1 MRRMPSVKS
10 KYVRV
15 SYVAHSCCGMICC
28 CLETEIE
35 EDGKTYIRSHKCS
48 GHPEL
53 RDAIKAKA
61 RAEKQAA
68 KAKKTAAKLEQDER
82 QALLAGMKPPTTT
95 NFKTIMEQTFSKAH
109 LGRYDPHC
117 LFSCMLHMYK

>member
-15 SYVAHSCCGMICC
+15 SYVAHLCCGMIYIACCC
-28 CLETEIE
+28 CLETEIG

-48 GHPEL
+48 GIQCNDPKCGYVRGHPEL

-95 NFKTIMEQTFSKAH
+95 NFKTIMEQTFSKH
-109 LGRYDPHC
+109 I
-117 LFSCMLHMYK
+117 